1 MIRAALSNAL
11 HTVGHGFE
19 WSSTRCHR
27 AADKVLDGPQWMD
40 LKTEE
45 GVAAIKAWGARQQ
58 AAFEARQAAENAR
71 HAASNNA
78 SGTQSPNVK
87 TVTVEVV

>member
-19 WSSTRCHR
+19 WSSSQCHH
-27 AADKVLDGPQWMD
+27 AADKVLDWPRWMD

-58 AAFEARQAAENAR
+58 AAFEMREAVEKARQAAS
-71 HAASNNA
+71 SNV
-78 SGTQSPNVK
+78 SESQSPGVK